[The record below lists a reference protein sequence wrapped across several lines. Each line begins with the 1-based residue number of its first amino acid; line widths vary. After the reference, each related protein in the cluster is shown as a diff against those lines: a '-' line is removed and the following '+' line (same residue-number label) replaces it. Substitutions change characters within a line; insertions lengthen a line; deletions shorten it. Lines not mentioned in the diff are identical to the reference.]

1 MIILTNMIASES
13 NSINDES
20 ISNFDRSRFYE
31 ERDSSYY
38 LLIES
43 EILENIIDLI
53 GKYPAKR
60 FWQSKL
66 LATMISRVTKVCHV
80 NLNSLAQT
88 VAGQMYVLPAKKY
101 QKHQLVKTFLI
112 NMHVITALRENGKG
126 YAGLESVF
134 GYINLIPPMNVD
146 AFNFHEKKGMTLV
159 IHQFT

>member
-20 ISNFDRSRFYE
+20 ISNFGRSRFYE

-38 LLIES
+38 LLIDS

-88 VAGQMYVLPAKKY
+88 VAGQM
-101 QKHQLVKTFLI
+101 
-112 NMHVITALRENGKG
+112 
-126 YAGLESVF
+126 
-134 GYINLIPPMNVD
+134 
-146 AFNFHEKKGMTLV
+146 
-159 IHQFT
+159 

>member
-1 MIILTNMIASES
+1 MIATES
-13 NSINDES
+13 NSMSDES

-38 LLIES
+38 LLIDS

-53 GKYPAKR
+53 GKYPAER
-60 FWQSKL
+60 FWQSKI
-66 LATMISRVTKVCHV
+66 LATMISRVNKVCHV

-88 VAGQMYVLPAKKY
+88 VAGQVYVLPAKKY

-112 NMHVITALRENGKG
+112 NMHVIIALRKNGKE

-134 GYINLIPPMNVD
+134 GYMNLVPTMNVD
-146 AFNFHEKKGMTLV
+146 AFNFHEKKKGMPLV
-159 IHQFT
+159 IHQLT